1 MADWIDIDKKLEKEH
16 QKKIIGLNV
25 INNPEHYHG
34 KTLELQDVF
43 KDFFGTKTFIANCCM
58 NIIKYA
64 IRLDKKDTV
73 LNNALKIKKYAQ
85 MIIDA
90 EEEKR

>member
-1 MADWIDIDKKLEKEH
+1 
-16 QKKIIGLNV
+16 
-25 INNPEHYHG
+25 
-34 KTLELQDVF
+34 
-43 KDFFGTKTFIANCCM
+43 M